1 MKQFNFFLAAFLL
14 ILSNSFLTI
23 AQDYQPSHSNKSV
36 SEVELSGQKEK
47 ILETD
52 NYAIGSKLSYIIN
65 QGQWDGEVLFMANGA
80 GFRLWVTQ
88 KSLVYEFMASSASDS
103 TMLGHVVKMNFDLA
117 QAGYISAGKES
128 SGVVNFFN
136 GSDRSKWIEKVPQFG
151 EITLS
156 ELYDGISLR
165 LYGENGMPRYD
176 LIVEPGADLSQIKF
190 SLDGAENVLLN
201 QAGDLSYLTSL
212 GEIRQTDLFTYQ
224 VVDGVKQEVASAF
237 SVKENGQV
245 GFEIGSY
252 DNQLPLIIDPLI
264 YSTFIGT
271 PSTTIP
277 GASSGVL
284 KVEDGF
290 VYLSGITSS
299 TTYPT
304 TAGAYR
310 TDLSEGSSALYVTK
324 LNKTGTDLIYSTFWE
339 KGRFLCWGIWPWK
352 MGLFTYPVQRMMN
365 SQPLPMPIRRVFQM
379 EVKFFYSMIQ
389 KLTSHLRILIHLF

>member
-136 GSDRSKWIEKVPQFG
+136 GSDRSKWIEKVFPCDCMG
-151 EITLS
+151 K
-156 ELYDGISLR
+156 
-165 LYGENGMPRYD
+165 M
-176 LIVEPGADLSQIKF
+176 VC
-190 SLDGAENVLLN
+190 LDM
-201 QAGDLSYLTSL
+201 
-212 GEIRQTDLFTYQ
+212 
-224 VVDGVKQEVASAF
+224 
-237 SVKENGQV
+237 
-245 GFEIGSY
+245 
-252 DNQLPLIIDPLI
+252 
-264 YSTFIGT
+264 
-271 PSTTIP
+271 
-277 GASSGVL
+277 
-284 KVEDGF
+284 
-290 VYLSGITSS
+290 TSS
-299 TTYPT
+299 WSLEQIYH
-304 TAGAYR
+304 R
-310 TDLSEGSSALYVTK
+310 
-324 LNKTGTDLIYSTFWE
+324 LNSRWTE
-339 KGRFLCWGIWPWK
+339 RK
-352 MGLFTYPVQRMMN
+352 MFC
-365 SQPLPMPIRRVFQM
+365 
-379 EVKFFYSMIQ
+379 
-389 KLTSHLRILIHLF
+389 